1 VKIAVFVKRVPDTES
16 IIKIKESRKGIEK
29 ADLSFVMNPY
39 DEYALEEALRIREK
53 AGEGEVVAISLGPAE
68 VKETI
73 KSALAMGADRAI
85 HALVP
90 EAPEDPVVTALG
102 LKAAA
107 EGESFDLLLFGK
119 QATDNDNGQTGTLV
133 AELMGLPSAAVVIDV
148 SVDGDMV
155 TVHREIEGGE
165 EVVTLPLPA
174 VLTAQKG
181 LNEPRYASLKGIM
194 AAKKK
199 TVDEKEITLADPS
212 CEVISIEYPPTR
224 PAGRIVGEGVE
235 AVDELLKL
243 LREEAKIL

>member
-16 IIKIKESRKGIEK
+16 IIKIKESGKGIEK

-39 DEYALEEALRIREK
+39 DEFAVEEALRIREK
-53 AGEGEVVAISLGPAE
+53 AGDGEVVVVSLGPE
-68 VKETI
+68 NVKETI

-90 EAPEDPVVTALG
+90 EAPEDPLVTARG
-102 LKAAA
+102 LVEAI

-119 QATDNDNGQTGTLV
+119 QAMDNDNGQTGTIV
-133 AELMGLPSAAVVIDV
+133 AELLGLPSAAVVIGV
-148 SVDGDMV
+148 SVEGSSV

-165 EVVTLPLPA
+165 EIITLPLPA

-199 TVDEKEITLADPS
+199 PVEEKKITLHDSS
-212 CEVISIEYPPTR
+212 CEIISVEYPPKR
-224 PAGRIVGEGVE
+224 AEGRIVGEGVE
-235 AVDELLKL
+235 AVDELLRL

>member
-16 IIKIKESRKGIEK
+16 IIKIKENRQGIEK

-53 AGEGEVVAISLGPAE
+53 AGEGEVVVISLGPEE

-90 EAPEDPVVTALG
+90 ESPEDPVVTAQG
-102 LKAAA
+102 LKAAT

-119 QATDNDNGQTGTLV
+119 QATDTDNGQTGTIV

-148 SVDGDMV
+148 SVDGDVV

-199 TVDEKEITLADPS
+199 TVDQKEISLTDS
-212 CEVISIEYPPTR
+212 SREVVSVEYPPTR
-224 PAGRIVGEGVE
+224 PEGRIVGEGVE

-243 LREEAKIL
+243 LREEAKLL